1 MMIWSRSI
9 AEDREKWMS
18 SQYFGGS
25 RNSIYRYVSV
35 KWKKNSGMIFGCLT
49 LITSGWCYHLLRQE
63 ELRKE
68 RFWGQGSRVLY
79 LLHFRMLVGHSGR
92 DTKQI
97 VEYVSLRL
105 RGDVWAG
112 DRHLILRQS
121 FIQQIL
127 IYSHWVGIGAASW
140 MRWLMFWRNSELS
153 LGSGRVNCRQSWWPV
168 AIIT

>member
-1 MMIWSRSI
+1 MTIWSRII
-9 AEDREKWMS
+9 AEDTEKWMG
-18 SQYFGGS
+18 SQYLGGS

-49 LITSGWCYHLLRQE
+49 LITSGWCYHLLRWE

-79 LLHFRMLVGHSGR
+79 LLHFRTLVGHSGR

-127 IYSHWVGIGAASW
+127 VELLLSAGVCTRLCSGSIVVKEKEQNPAFMNTDYRVG
-140 MRWLMFWRNSELS
+140 RK
-153 LGSGRVNCRQSWWPV
+153 
-168 AIIT
+168 